1 MIYSLSSKILMS
13 VTLLMILHLS
23 LWYWCL
29 QLFTWYFTSVCDI
42 SFDELLM
49 FLDHDSALAVCLFE
63 SNYMKLNT
71 DKFHLII
78 SSNKHEIFFS
88 AVWLSHGQLWVIL
101 KGTATNLMLI
111 TTFVQF
117 WPKDHREPSN
127 RVGSLSLAERLLGF
141 ELGTFQF

>member
-13 VTLLMILHLS
+13 VTLLMILHFS

-29 QLFTWYFTSVCDI
+29 QLFRWYFTSVCDI

-101 KGTATNLMLI
+101 KGVASNLMLI

-117 WPKDHREPSN
+117 WPKDHRELSN
-127 RVGSLSLAERLLGF
+127 RVGSLSLAECLQGF
-141 ELGTFQF
+141 ELGTVQF